1 MEDEVKMQE
10 IRIKV
15 AKEKGTVILI
25 ENYHVVEKYDI
36 NSQENI
42 DGNIYMGVV
51 KNIIPGINAAF
62 VDIGKEKNAF
72 IHFDDLSEYSKDI
85 KVNSK
90 ILVQVQK
97 NAIGEKGAKLT
108 TKIKLTGRYIVLM
121 PTVSFITT
129 SRKIVDDTKK
139 EELKELVK
147 NNLHEKFGAIIRTSA
162 EKASEEEIIEDI
174 KRLEKR
180 VEIIKNKIHNI
191 DSLPCLIQ
199 EENEIIQSMILGT
212 TEVTEIITNNNDLN
226 KRILVYLEEYNL
238 ETKIKVVFDD
248 KVFEKYTIQ
257 KELDDIEKNKVWLNC
272 GGYIIMDKTEALTA
286 IDVNSGKCIGK
297 YDSEATILKVNEEA
311 SKEIARQIRLRDI
324 SGIIIIDFI
333 NMKSEEDKQKVLDI
347 IKEEGKKDRS
357 KIQIEGF
364 TKLDLLEI
372 TRKNIY

>member
-1 MEDEVKMQE
+1 MQE

-42 DGNIYMGVV
+42 DGNIYIGVV

-72 IHFDDLSEYSKDI
+72 IHFDDLSKYSKDI

-191 DSLPCLIQ
+191 DSFPCLIQ

-226 KRILVYLEEYNL
+226 KRILAYLEEYNL

-272 GGYIIMDKTEALTA
+272 GGYIIIDKTEALTA

-364 TKLDLLEI
+364 TKLNLLEI

>member
-1 MEDEVKMQE
+1 MQE